1 MPTIAVVNGPN
12 LNLLGTRETEIY
24 GTIRIDNINEELASR
39 AEELGFDLEFFQ
51 SNHEGALIDYIQ
63 GSIGRIQGLII
74 NPGALTHYGYSLRD
88 ALASINLPIIEVHIT
103 NIFRREEWRSISL
116 VTPLAVG
123 SILGLGSLGYE
134 LALRAM
140 AGFIEQSE

>member
-24 GTIRIDNINEELASR
+24 GTTSIDDINEKLTSK
-39 AEELGFDLEFFQ
+39 AEELGFDIEFFQ

-88 ALASINLPIIEVHIT
+88 ALASINIPIIEVHIT

-116 VTPLAVG
+116 VTPLAAG
-123 SILGLGSLGYE
+123 SLMGLGGLGYD

-140 AGFIEQSE
+140 VSFIEEKE

>member
-24 GTIRIDNINEELASR
+24 GTTSIDDINEKLTSK
-39 AEELGFDLEFFQ
+39 AEELGFDIEFFQ

-88 ALASINLPIIEVHIT
+88 ALASINIPIIEVHIT

-116 VTPLAVG
+116 VTPLAAG
-123 SILGLGSLGYE
+123 SLMGLGSLGYE

-140 AGFIEQSE
+140 VSFIEEKE